1 MKWIPVVSMLACIA
15 LSAHAADVT
24 YDLSGGEISSVT
36 TAGSL
41 ADGEF
46 SPRFPFPE
54 AFTLDTSTLYGAV
67 TNGIGTYTEHFALGP
82 ANVNLFSQGFQ
93 DIEGGSASFTVN
105 YTGATPKVTSF
116 EAGVPT
122 AYASG
127 DIKGFTWGWNYVKT
141 AGASVLTISEYYLSY
156 LGSDLG
162 GATETIKG
170 ATLSVANATPAP
182 EMDPASAAAAMT
194 LLLGGLAVL
203 RTRKRK

>member
-1 MKWIPVVSMLACIA
+1 MQWTPVVATLACIA

-24 YDLSGGEISSVT
+24 YDLSGGQISSIT

-46 SPRFPFPE
+46 SPTFPFPE
-54 AFTLDTSTLYGAV
+54 AFTVDTSTLNGSV
-67 TNGIGTYTEHFALGP
+67 TNGIGTFTEQFVLGP
-82 ANVNLFSQGFQ
+82 ANSNLFDQGFQ
-93 DIEGGSASFTVN
+93 DIEGGSANFTVN

-141 AGASVLTISEYYLSY
+141 ASSSVLTISEYYLSY
-156 LGSDLG
+156 LGNDLG

-170 ATLSVANATPAP
+170 VNLSVAGGVPAP
-182 EMDPASAAAAMT
+182 EMDPASAASAMT

>member
-1 MKWIPVVSMLACIA
+1 MKWMPVVSTLACMA
-15 LSAHAADVT
+15 LSAHASDVT
-24 YDLSGGEISSVT
+24 YELSGGEIASVT
-36 TAGSL
+36 AAGSL

-54 AFTLDTSTLYGAV
+54 AFTLDTSTLNGTV
-67 TNGIGTYTEHFALGP
+67 TNGIGTYTEHFTLGP
-82 ANVNLFSQGFQ
+82 TNVNLFDQGFQ
-93 DIEGGSASFTVN
+93 DIEGGNANFTVN
-105 YTGATPKVTSF
+105 YTGATSKVTSF
-116 EAGVPT
+116 KAGIPT

-156 LGSDLG
+156 LGTDLG

-170 ATLSVANATPAP
+170 VNISVANATPGP
-182 EMDPASAAAAMT
+182 EMDPSSAASAMT

-203 RTRKRK
+203 QSRKRK